1 MNDMKD
7 RYKNIKKNAHWEVYF
22 NNRLRIK
29 RDIGM
34 LTFYLLPTITY
45 FGDNM
50 YEDNSD
56 YSFNI
61 SFDWLL
67 WGITIS
73 RYWGSVYGK
82 FR

>member
-1 MNDMKD
+1 
-7 RYKNIKKNAHWEVYF
+7 
-22 NNRLRIK
+22 
-29 RDIGM
+29 M

-45 FGDNM
+45 FGDNND
-50 YEDNSD
+50 YISD